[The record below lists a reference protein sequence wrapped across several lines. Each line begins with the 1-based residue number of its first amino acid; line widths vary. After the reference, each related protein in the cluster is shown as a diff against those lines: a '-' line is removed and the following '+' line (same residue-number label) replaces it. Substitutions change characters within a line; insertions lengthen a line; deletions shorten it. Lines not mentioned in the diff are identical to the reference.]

1 VFVCYKVPMMYRASI
16 VLSPAALAVVVLAL
30 GSCTE
35 APTPTDPAYLA
46 EVEAWR
52 ADRLARLTADDG
64 WLTLTGLFWLEPGDN
79 PLGSAAD
86 NAVVL
91 PDPGLPA
98 VAGRLVL
105 AADGSVTA
113 IAEPGAGLL
122 INGEP
127 IGERVLATDAS
138 GAPDVVTAGRVRFFI
153 IDREGRLAARVKD
166 PDAPARRAFTGIEHF
181 PVDPTARVTARLEPY
196 DEPRRV
202 AIPTVLGEDTSMLA
216 PGRLR
221 FELHGRELTLEPYR
235 ESPDDTSLF
244 LIFRDTTSGDSTY
257 GAGRFLYA
265 EAPGPDGTT
274 TLDFNLAYNPPCAFT
289 PFATCPLPPPQN
301 WLPVPIEA
309 GEKFSGDAH

>member
-1 VFVCYKVPMMYRASI
+1 MFVCYKVPMMYRASI

-166 PDAPARRAFTGIEHF
+166 PDAPARRI
-181 PVDPTARVTARLEPY
+181 
-196 DEPRRV
+196 PR
-202 AIPTVLGEDTSMLA
+202 
-216 PGRLR
+216 PG
-221 FELHGRELTLEPYR
+221 
-235 ESPDDTSLF
+235 
-244 LIFRDTTSGDSTY
+244 
-257 GAGRFLYA
+257 
-265 EAPGPDGTT
+265 
-274 TLDFNLAYNPPCAFT
+274 
-289 PFATCPLPPPQN
+289 
-301 WLPVPIEA
+301 
-309 GEKFSGDAH
+309 